1 MSNVSLRHRRL
12 SRLVTLLVVSQVI
25 ALAYGI
31 FLFVH
36 SGRFPEPVF
45 YDAGDTFMDFFNTN
59 YWAAND
65 GRYDVWRSIYPVFT
79 FWLGDAI
86 TPAACAGQLSP
97 LAFRA
102 CAAGSIGW
110 IVTAYLAGAWVCAL
124 TVIRKLDETWT
135 PRWWRLPILTVVFA
149 MAAPGLFA
157 LERGNYIVIVF
168 LCLALSELSG
178 RNWKGALFLAIAIN
192 LKQYLVVLW
201 LAPFLKRRF
210 DYLALS
216 VMMAIA
222 INWIS
227 AIAVPDAHYSLLF
240 ENMFGFSTGG
250 ASSYFEKM
258 WYATSFSAWIKGIEN
273 SPWVGRLPPNLF
285 FIVSLG
291 VYSLRWASLALVA
304 ASLLLLV
311 RDREQI
317 SWEEISFVSLVVL
330 MMLTDSIGGYAL
342 ILAFPVAAVLAS
354 RGRFAGMLI
363 CLFILVTPLDIPIG
377 PFHIVRTWGF
387 LSDRHV
393 DYIAALS
400 LGAYIRPFAL
410 LYLLWAFMFAQI
422 RSAVMMYVGVAQQD
436 RTDERRISG

>member
-1 MSNVSLRHRRL
+1 
-12 SRLVTLLVVSQVI
+12 
-25 ALAYGI
+25 
-31 FLFVH
+31 
-36 SGRFPEPVF
+36 
-45 YDAGDTFMDFFNTN
+45 
-59 YWAAND
+59 
-65 GRYDVWRSIYPVFT
+65 
-79 FWLGDAI
+79 
-86 TPAACAGQLSP
+86 LSP
-97 LAFRA
+97 IEFRA

-110 IVTAYLAGAWVCAL
+110 IAGTYLAGAWICAL
-124 TVIRKLDETWT
+124 TVVGKLDDAWA
-135 PRWWRLPILTVVFA
+135 PRWWRVPVLTFVFA
-149 MAAPGLFA
+149 LAAPGLFA

-168 LCLALSELSG
+168 LCLALSEFSG

-227 AIAVPDAHYSLLF
+227 TMAVPDTHYWLLF

-258 WYATSFSAWIKGIEN
+258 WYATSFSAWVKGIDN

-285 FIVSLG
+285 LIASLG
-291 VYSLRWASLALVA
+291 VYSLRWVSLVLVG
-304 ASLLLLV
+304 ASLLLLA
-311 RDREQI
+311 RDRERL
-317 SWEEISFVSLVVL
+317 SWEEITFVSLVSL

-354 RGRFAGMLI
+354 RGRFAGMLF
-363 CLFILVTPLDIPIG
+363 CLFILVTPLDIPLG

-387 LSDRHV
+387 LSGRFV

-410 LYLLWAFMFAQI
+410 LYLLWAFMLPHI
-422 RSAVMMYVGVAQQD
+422 REAVRMYVGV
-436 RTDERRISG
+436 TRRDPETSNHDDAHRVSG